1 MRYLRIRIGVLELA
15 KLALKLVKL
24 LRSLPLLTSVIQQDG
39 VIEVDQRVFPA
50 QRRGSRERVLMHI
63 TSSPGYGWELV

>member
-50 QRRGSRERVLMHI
+50 QRRGSRE
-63 TSSPGYGWELV
+63 